1 MAEENPEQ
9 SGGDAR
15 YAGRLELTWTNKGQR
30 LLAAED
36 GNYEW
41 LSPADYRIAEIRL
54 LDDAA
59 LVGETRPE
67 KSRARAKDNLLIRGD
82 ALNALTSLAGL
93 PEFSREYENQVKL
106 AYLDPP
112 FNTQQAFEHYDDA
125 LEHSVW
131 LTMMRDRLVQIKKL
145 LSPDGSVWVHC
156 DDSEGAHMRVLL
168 DEVFGAKS
176 FVATIVWQTRTSREN
191 RKAIGGA
198 HNFIHV
204 YAPSGPEAWR
214 EVRNRL
220 ERNDDDLYDDGDPR
234 GPWTSIPFSAQG
246 FRKNQMYPI
255 TTPTGVVHE
264 PPKGRCWGATEPEF
278 KKLLDENRIHFT
290 KGGDGRPRVKQ
301 FETEAKGLVPMSW
314 WSAEEVGDNEEAKK
328 EILSMFPD
336 ETPFDHPKPER
347 LMQRIL
353 EIATNP
359 GEIVLDCFAGSGTTA
374 AVAHKMMRRWVCI
387 ERMADTLDTFV
398 IPRLSKVVAGED
410 QGGITDREQWAGGN
424 GFRIL
429 DVAPSMFVEDQGV
442 VLLAEWATNGK
453 LAEATAAQFGFDFEP
468 DAPFTG
474 RKGRTRLAVIDGLV
488 SQGAAKLIAGAL
500 VEDEKVVLCGTAI
513 DPEAGPLLRELSKG
527 SKVRKIPAS
536 LLEEYR
542 SARWSP
548 AVRHE
553 RSEPMAARV

>member
-1 MAEENPEQ
+1 MSP
-9 SGGDAR
+9 GRDAR
-15 YAGRLELTWTNKGQR
+15 YEGRLELTWTNKDQR
-30 LLAAED
+30 LLAGED
-36 GNYEW
+36 GTYEW
-41 LSPADYRIAEIRL
+41 LPPADYRIAEVRL
-54 LDDAA
+54 LDDSA

-67 KSRARAKDNLLIRGD
+67 KSKARAKDNLLIRGD
-82 ALNALTSLAGL
+82 ALNALTSLTGL

-112 FNTQQAFEHYDDA
+112 FNTQQAFQHYDDA

-156 DDSEGAHMRVLL
+156 DDSEGAHMRVLM
-168 DEVFGAKS
+168 DEVFGARC
-176 FVATIVWQTRTSREN
+176 FVATVVWQTRTSREN

-204 YAPSGPEAWR
+204 YAPAGPEAWR

-220 ERNDDDLYDDGDPR
+220 ERNEDDLKDDGDPR

-264 PPKGRCWGATEPEF
+264 PPKGRCWGATEPEYQ
-278 KKLLDENRIHFT
+278 KQLEENRVHFP
-290 KGGDGRPRVKQ
+290 KDGNGRPRIKQ

-314 WSAEEVGDNEEAKK
+314 WPADAVGDNEEAKK
-328 EILSMFPD
+328 HILALFPKA
-336 ETPFDHPKPER
+336 TPFDHPKPER
-347 LMQRIL
+347 LMQRIID
-353 EIATNP
+353 IATNP
-359 GEIVLDCFAGSGTTA
+359 GEVVLDCFAGSGTTA
-374 AVAHKMMRRWVCI
+374 AVALKMKRRWICV
-387 ERMADTLDTFV
+387 ERMADTLETFV

-410 QGGITDREQWAGGN
+410 PGGITDREEWSGGD

-429 DVAPSMFVEDQGV
+429 DVAPSMFTDDHGV

-453 LAEATAAQFGFDFEP
+453 LAEATAAQFAFDFEP

-488 SQGAAKLIAGAL
+488 SRGAVELIAGAL
-500 VEDEKVVLCGTAI
+500 ADDERVVLCGTAI
-513 DPEAGPLLRELSKG
+513 DPEAGALMRELSKG

-548 AVRHE
+548 AVLDGPSSSISVRT
-553 RSEPMAARV
+553 